1 MTLEQFT
8 NNEEQVARRY
18 QYDDKL
24 VFVVDFGADIAD
36 SAVDVVDGTVL
47 VVLDGTQYE
56 IELPDGA
63 DDAHTFIKN
72 GVLTI
77 EVEGDR

>member
-1 MTLEQFT
+1 MTLEQFS

-24 VFVVDFGADIAD
+24 VLVVDFGADIAD

-47 VVLDGTQYE
+47 AVLDGTQYE